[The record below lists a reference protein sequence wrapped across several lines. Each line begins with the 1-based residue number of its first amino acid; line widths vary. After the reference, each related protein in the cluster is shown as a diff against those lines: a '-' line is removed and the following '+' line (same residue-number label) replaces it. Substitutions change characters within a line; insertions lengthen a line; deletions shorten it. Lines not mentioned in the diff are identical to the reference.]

1 MVLNSQIRLQ
11 VVVKHGLR
19 CIQRL
24 HCLFQTHCENHLMRI
39 QTTVHSGTSCLNTVT
54 EVQLSAM
61 IAPVYVSHVDS
72 PHSERLVYALLDTQ
86 SEKSFILDETYNAL
100 GLRGERVELSLST
113 MSAEDMPVQSDKV
126 RGLVVR
132 GLDSDVKV
140 KLPSVYSRSIMP
152 ANRSHIP
159 TAQMTR
165 NWPYLQSLND
175 KLMPISDC
183 ETGLLISYRCPKAFF
198 PRNLLKPADDE
209 DGHFALET
217 DLGWGIIGVINR
229 DHNDDDPIGHSH
241 RILAYEVQGTKQPVH
256 VAFQVQTKE
265 VISVREV
272 LNVLETDFRDSKQG
286 LGLSQDDKSFL
297 SMMESN
303 VYQRGNDHYEMP
315 LPFRNSSPNLVNN
328 RSQAEKREKRLEHL
342 KSKFKKDCS

>member
-1 MVLNSQIRLQ
+1 MHPEAPSFVPNTLSEPSDADSSP
-11 VVVKHGLR
+11 
-19 CIQRL
+19 
-24 HCLFQTHCENHLMRI
+24 QTV

-61 IAPVYVSHVDS
+61 IVPVYVSHVDS

-132 GLDSDVKV
+132 GFDSDVKV
-140 KLPSVYSRSIMP
+140 NLPSVYSRSIMP

-159 TAQMTR
+159 SAQMTR

-183 ETGLLISYRCPKAFF
+183 EIGLLIGYRCPKAFI

-209 DGHFALET
+209 DGPFALQT
-217 DLGWGIIGVINR
+217 DLVWGIIGFTSR
-229 DHNDDDPIGHSH
+229 DYNDNDPIGHRH
-241 RILAYEVQGTKQPVH
+241 RILAYEV
-256 VAFQVQTKE
+256 
-265 VISVREV
+265 
-272 LNVLETDFRDSKQG
+272 
-286 LGLSQDDKSFL
+286 
-297 SMMESN
+297 
-303 VYQRGNDHYEMP
+303 
-315 LPFRNSSPNLVNN
+315 
-328 RSQAEKREKRLEHL
+328 
-342 KSKFKKDCS
+342 